1 MGTRS
6 IVWFVMGSFCVPA
19 AVLAQDGEAAEDAP
33 PAATTTGGSEVVD
46 DRQAE
51 LERMQREVESDEQPE
66 PTAAVVEPAPAAEER
81 PEESMSHEQQVGLR
95 LGAGV
100 PFIFAVKYG
109 DGPVCGD
116 DLSDDGT
123 PAEFCRHFGAALLD
137 LEIAYG
143 LSDTVEL
150 SVLAR
155 FGLTDDEAADSNP
168 LAFGIGARAYTSAHA
183 MFKAFLGGR
192 VMLDATSSDTPEWSS
207 VDVGARGELG
217 LQFDVVRYVGLYAQ
231 IGASIMIL
239 RALSFA
245 FDATGGVQARFP

>member
-1 MGTRS
+1 MGTRA
-6 IVWFVMGSFCVPA
+6 IVWFVMGSLSLPA
-19 AVLAQDGEAAEDAP
+19 LASAQAEDP
-33 PAATTTGGSEVVD
+33 PVAATTGGSEVVD
-46 DRQAE
+46 ERQAE
-51 LERMQREVESDEQPE
+51 LERMQREAETDGQ
-66 PTAAVVEPAPAAEER
+66 PAPAAVVPEPEPAAEVP

-95 LGAGV
+95 LGAGA

-109 DGPVCGD
+109 DGPFCD
-116 DLSDDGT
+116 DEGN
-123 PAEFCRHFGAALLD
+123 EFCRRFGAALLD
-137 LEIAYG
+137 LEVSYG

-150 SVLAR
+150 SLLAR
-155 FGLTDDEAADSNP
+155 FGLTDDEAADANP

-192 VMLDATSSDTPEWSS
+192 VMLDATSSDAPEWKS

-245 FDATGGVQARFP
+245 FDATAGVQARFP

>member
-1 MGTRS
+1 MGTRA
-6 IVWFVMGSFCVPA
+6 IVWLVMSSFSMPT
-19 AVLAQDGEAAEDAP
+19 AVLAQDGEGAP

-51 LERMQREVESDEQPE
+51 LERMQREAEADGQPE
-66 PTAAVVEPAPAAEER
+66 PAATVVEPEPAVEGP
-81 PEESMSHEQQVGLR
+81 PEDSMSHEQQLGLR
-95 LGAGV
+95 LGAGA

-109 DGPVCGD
+109 EGPACD
-116 DLSDDGT
+116 DEGN
-123 PAEFCRHFGAALLD
+123 EFCRRFGAPVLD
-137 LEIAYG
+137 LELAYG
-143 LSDTVEL
+143 LTDTVEL

-155 FGLTDDEAADSNP
+155 FGLGDDEAADSNP

-183 MFKAFLGGR
+183 MFKGFLGAR
-192 VMLDATSSDTPEWSS
+192 LMLDATSSDAPEWKS

-217 LQFDVVRYVGLYAQ
+217 LQFDVVRYVGIYAQ
-231 IGASIMIL
+231 VGASIMIL